1 MLILLMLA
9 STQMALMTS
18 LGPRELELDETPVRS
33 ETLDNSGVVSID
45 IGSNHA
51 CVIGTLNQ
59 MKCWGSG
66 EDGKTGHENT
76 ASYGDDAKEMGQYLM
91 FTDVGAGLTF
101 TDVGAGQRHT
111 CALVNDGS
119 VRCWG
124 SNHLLGSYSGEDG
137 SGARGDGYMEM
148 GSAIPAIDRFGTD
161 SLDPGRLATSISVG
175 DYHACAI
182 TNDSTEDTLFCWGES
197 GSGQLGKGNT
207 NTEWD
212 TSGGNGITY
221 LPDRGVGLSQVSAG
235 SAHTCILWD
244 DGEMACWGSNSHGQ
258 LGIGSTEDIGDDE
271 TVSGNYELVDL
282 PSGRTATSIA
292 AGEDMTCAI
301 LDDASLA
308 CWGWG
313 DSGRLGTEST
323 ADIGDGAGEMGD
335 NLATVDLGTGLTVV
349 SFATGYG
356 SSCAILDD
364 GDATTPYTTKCWGK
378 GDDGALGYGDAVTRG
393 DGQYEM
399 GNYLPSVDLG
409 TSLHATSIDV
419 GDAFACAILNDSQV
433 KCWGTGMDGRT
444 GLGKSGATGDESG
457 EMGDDLE
464 YVELF
469 MPEPTLDQP
478 CDLPAEGEALSQ
490 ETLDSTSSYVGNK
503 TSTAMTPDSC
513 GAVAYVDETNDVVRF
528 GIFYKGKWSTEAAYR
543 YPIDP
548 TYRIKDVSLA
558 IDASGVPHI
567 VIADNAGG
575 GSMYYATKVD
585 GDWASYEISHQ
596 GSGSIVLGDSI
607 AISIEVD
614 NDGNLYIVA
623 QEIDTGGDSI
633 VRAFTCTASEYNST
647 QCLSDWDW
655 GSGAPFDAND
665 ELAYATMSNSLDTD
679 VALDGTIHVT
689 YITNESDTR
698 TIGDFSGH
706 VMVVQLDSD
715 GFGTPVNTSALAH
728 VPGGAVGLEG
738 AVRGNS
744 SLALDLGLDGSMH
757 IAYLGSPDGIHY
769 LSCSSSCDSPGSWTS
784 EDITDSVDITDTGV
798 IDIAVGADLSVLVM
812 AATAD
817 GTYALQKSGGTWE
830 KTELEGTG
838 GSDWVGVE
846 LSEQGKMW
854 GYAYYPGTS
863 AAMTAFTQ
871 EGVATAGLLTDIDG
885 DGWSRLDELRC
896 GTDYTNSSSTPADAD
911 GDGVCDL
918 FDDWEDTSVSAE
930 SDALAIGEEFGCAVL
945 SNRSVAC
952 WGDNSEGQL
961 GSPSSGSSSA
971 YAVMVDLPAGFEAG
985 AVDAGSAH
993 ACSTGLD
1000 GKLVCWGRNTDGQ
1013 LGRGNSSPSEAPG
1026 YVTLPSG
1033 VTVSQFAAGA
1043 DHNCM
1048 TGTDSNMYC
1057 WGNGSDDRTG
1067 KILNSANTVTQ
1078 YENFTDDSRSWT
1090 STYPTYLLGPGQG
1103 TDYIDKVYYNWW
1115 LYPQIY
1121 SDQSFDVTPGD
1132 VISFKMRGKSH
1143 GDNGYTSE
1151 VVKFY
1156 AG

>member
-1 MLILLMLA
+1 MSKPEKERIPRIESKADFPDRESVRAEARPRVRALMLILLMLT

-18 LGPRELELDETPVRS
+18 LGPREVELDETPLRS

-111 CALVNDGS
+111 CALINDGS

-148 GSAIPAIDRFGTD
+148 GSAIPAIARFGPD
-161 SLDPGRLATSISVG
+161 NSANPGHLATSISVG
-175 DYHACAI
+175 DYHTCAI
-182 TNDSTEDTLFCWGES
+182 TNDTTEDMLFCWGES
-197 GSGQLGKGNT
+197 GSGQLGSGNT

-212 TSGGNGITY
+212 TNDGNGIVF

-235 SAHTCILWD
+235 SAHTCLLWD

-271 TVSGNYELVDL
+271 IFRDNYELVDL

-313 DSGRLGTEST
+313 DSGRLGSETT
-323 ADIGDGAGEMGD
+323 TDVGDSPGEMGD
-335 NLATVDLGTGLTVV
+335 NLGTVDLGTGLTVV

-364 GDATTPYTTKCWGK
+364 GDETTPYTTKCWGK

-399 GNYLPSVDLG
+399 GNYLPSVNLG

-513 GAVAYVDETNDVVRF
+513 GAVAYIDETNNVVRF
-528 GIFYKGKWSTEAAYR
+528 GIFYKGKWSTEVVYEYVGDDNR
-543 YPIDP
+543 V
-548 TYRIKDVSLA
+548 KDVSIT
-558 IDASGVPHI
+558 IDAGGVPHI
-567 VIADNAGG
+567 AISDSDSAGA
-575 GSMYYATKVD
+575 SDIYYATKVD
-585 GDWASYEISHQ
+585 GDWSNSALNEFSQ
-596 GSGSIVLGDSI
+596 NSI
-607 AISIEVD
+607 ANSIEVD
-614 NDGNLYIVA
+614 SDGNLYIVFQGYRTFGTDLWGDVYAITCSSA
-623 QEIDTGGDSI
+623 QYASTNCIDEG
-633 VRAFTCTASEYNST
+633 
-647 QCLSDWDW
+647 DWDTL
-655 GSGAPFDAND
+655 
-665 ELAYATMSNSLDTD
+665 LADYDLDYATLSNSLDTD

-689 YITNESDTR
+689 YIANESCT
-698 TIGDFSGH
+698 TISCQDEPGY
-706 VMVVQLDSD
+706 VMVVQLDTD

-728 VPGGAVGLEG
+728 VPGQFDNDWGVA
-738 AVRGNS
+738 GNS
-744 SLALDLGLDGSMH
+744 SLALDLGLDGSKH

-769 LSCSSSCDSPGSWTS
+769 LSCSSACDSSGSWTS

-817 GTYALQKSGGTWE
+817 GTYALQKSEGTWE
-830 KTELEGTG
+830 KTELEGNG

-846 LSEQGKMW
+846 VSEEGKMW
-854 GYAYYPGTS
+854 GYALLPRHLLRDDGLHPG
-863 AAMTAFTQ
+863 
-871 EGVATAGLLTDIDG
+871 G
-885 DGWSRLDELRC
+885 
-896 GTDYTNSSSTPADAD
+896 
-911 GDGVCDL
+911 
-918 FDDWEDTSVSAE
+918 
-930 SDALAIGEEFGCAVL
+930 
-945 SNRSVAC
+945 
-952 WGDNSEGQL
+952 
-961 GSPSSGSSSA
+961 
-971 YAVMVDLPAGFEAG
+971 
-985 AVDAGSAH
+985 
-993 ACSTGLD
+993 
-1000 GKLVCWGRNTDGQ
+1000 GRN
-1013 LGRGNSSPSEAPG
+1013 LGAP
-1026 YVTLPSG
+1026 
-1033 VTVSQFAAGA
+1033 
-1043 DHNCM
+1043 
-1048 TGTDSNMYC
+1048 
-1057 WGNGSDDRTG
+1057 
-1067 KILNSANTVTQ
+1067 
-1078 YENFTDDSRSWT
+1078 
-1090 STYPTYLLGPGQG
+1090 
-1103 TDYIDKVYYNWW
+1103 
-1115 LYPQIY
+1115 
-1121 SDQSFDVTPGD
+1121 
-1132 VISFKMRGKSH
+1132 H
-1143 GDNGYTSE
+1143 GHRR
-1151 VVKFY
+1151 
-1156 AG
+1156 